1 MSNNKGYYNKEKS
14 FITEPELKEEA
25 PIEVAPEVIEEV
37 KEEIKEIPEIRQE
50 IKPAPKAREEYK
62 PVSNERGKVI
72 LITRDGCVAENLN
85 KPGDTRR
92 LFGSDFLAK
101 NLGDIV
107 EF

>member
-14 FITEPELKEEA
+14 FITEPELKEDA
-25 PIEVAPEVIEEV
+25 PIEVAPEVAEEV

-50 IKPAPKAREEYK
+50 FKPTPKVKAEPK
-62 PVSNERGKVI
+62 QQAKVI
-72 LITRDGCVAENLN
+72 LITRDGCIGEVIGQ
-85 KPGDTRR
+85 PGNNRS
-92 LFGSDFLAK
+92 FYGSEFLSK